1 MARPRPHG
9 RPAREPAASYAL
21 AAMICAALVGCAPA
35 SPGASSGGPRSPD
48 PGTGTRGLYRGPLP
62 DIVVEGLDGS
72 VKSLRDLVKGKVAV
86 LDLWATWCG
95 ACHEVTARTVELA
108 NSTDR
113 ESLVVLGIDQGEERS
128 TVARYV
134 DGTALP
140 YPIYIDHEFELAD
153 GVGSDRLPTIIV
165 VDAQGNVRTV
175 AHKLDG
181 RVLDLLAELLPAN
194 GGAKD
199 GDADANASSGEIT
212 RAGER

>member
-1 MARPRPHG
+1 MSRQRV
-9 RPAREPAASYAL
+9 PAALLAL
-21 AAMICAALVGCAPA
+21 SALLCAAGC
-35 SPGASSGGPRSPD
+35 SSSTSAGTSTAGGPRTPD
-48 PGTGTRGLYRGPLP
+48 AGAGTRGLYRGPLP
-62 DIVVEGLDGS
+62 DIAVEGLDGN

-86 LDLWATWCG
+86 LDLWASWCG

-108 NSTDR
+108 KSIDH

-128 TVARYV
+128 VVARYV

-181 RVLDLLAELLPAN
+181 RVLDLLTELLPAK
-194 GGAKD
+194 GA
-199 GDADANASSGEIT
+199 APAEVT
-212 RAGER
+212 RAEDR